1 MAEHMTEK
9 KAKFV
14 EAFWE
19 AIDNGVEERM
29 ALNIARLEAGYSDKT
44 DMSAILK
51 TIDLELLSKANIEI
65 KLARPKAIRRIK
77 SVLNDPEAKGA
88 TNALAAAASVLDR
101 AGLVKKESK
110 EVNVTMPSGIA
121 FMPHKLPVNTDDITE
136 E

>member
-1 MAEHMTEK
+1 MTEK

-29 ALNIARLEAGYSDKT
+29 ALNIARLEAGYSEKT
-44 DMSAILK
+44 DISAILK
-51 TIDLELLSKANIEI
+51 TIDQELLSKANIEI
-65 KLARPKAIRRIK
+65 KLAMPKAIHSIK

-101 AGLVKKESK
+101 AGLVKKEAK

-121 FMPHKLPVNTDDITE
+121 FMPHKLPVNLDDVTE